1 MKSNKA
7 YLVIML
13 LCGAVF
19 ISGCG
24 ATADN
29 ENPELAAVYYSDI
42 NGWNSS
48 KGLAYNFLGRGI
60 NMGNYFDSPS
70 YEGEWNGDLKIQA
83 SDFRNISEAGFA
95 SVRIPVRWSA
105 HTLGSDPYTINEVF
119 IERVQE
125 VVDEAIAEGL
135 RVIINTHHF
144 NELFYNDAEFNLHH
158 QRLLSFWQQ
167 LSRSFPLENYSA
179 DKLVFEFLNEPHENV
194 GVNQWNYLIE
204 ELTRIVW
211 VDNAAT
217 QNNSLGQRKVMIG
230 TADWGGPFKLP
241 ELVLPESANAEN
253 TIITVHFYEPF
264 QFTHQG
270 AEWVDGA
277 TSWIGTRWLGTAQQ
291 QKVLFDYLDAVS
303 DWNEQAGRG
312 FEVNLGEFGV
322 YSKYAVAADQK
333 AWTAFIAR
341 EAERRGFSW
350 HYWEY
355 SSGFGAYNPATK
367 KWRSA
372 LIEGLIPVSTAQLN
386 E

>member
-1 MKSNKA
+1 
-7 YLVIML
+7 ML

-105 HTLGSDPYTINEVF
+105 HTLSSDPYTINEVF

-179 DKLVFEFLNEPHENV
+179 DKLVLEFLNEPHENV

-211 VDNAAT
+211 VDNADT

-241 ELVLPESANAEN
+241 ELVLPESVNAEN

-277 TSWIGTRWLGTAQQ
+277 TSWIGTRWLGTVQQ
-291 QKVLFDYLDAVS
+291 QQVLFDYLDAVS

-372 LIEGLIPVSTAQLN
+372 LIEGLIPVSQPN
-386 E
+386 